1 MIMNIPGTKMLYFSP
16 LIHRYLVT
24 AMILYYGSTRM
35 PKSAR
40 MSNLMSVSVMVL
52 LMVILVVFPKE
63 VLIMSLPG
71 ANNPTA
77 VRICWMLLQICR
89 SSCLIFTTVCP
100 QCKNPYDWNSRPRRR
115 EASNRA
121 DRNLGWDTGE
131 SIGCSEY

>member
-1 MIMNIPGTKMLYFSP
+1 
-16 LIHRYLVT
+16 
-24 AMILYYGSTRM
+24 MILYYGSTRM

-77 VRICWMLLQICR
+77 VRICWMLLQIC
-89 SSCLIFTTVCP
+89 SA
-100 QCKNPYDWNSRPRRR
+100 Y
-115 EASNRA
+115 
-121 DRNLGWDTGE
+121 
-131 SIGCSEY
+131 SILPPMVVNVYVAYIVYRTLRVVVIPT

>member
-1 MIMNIPGTKMLYFSP
+1 MNIPGTKMLYFSP

-63 VLIMSLPG
+63 VLIMSLG
-71 ANNPTA
+71 
-77 VRICWMLLQICR
+77 
-89 SSCLIFTTVCP
+89 LIIP
-100 QCKNPYDWNSRPRRR
+100 QLYVY
-115 EASNRA
+115 A
-121 DRNLGWDTGE
+121 
-131 SIGCSEY
+131 GCFYRYVEVHA

>member
-1 MIMNIPGTKMLYFSP
+1 MNIPGTKILYFSP

-100 QCKNPYDWNSRPRRR
+100 QYKILMTGTVGLGVERPQ
-115 EASNRA
+115 
-121 DRNLGWDTGE
+121 
-131 SIGCSEY
+131 IGPIET